1 MIDFTC
7 RIAERNIM
15 RMYFPKSLFYYVIL
29 YAYINLQNTTWLG
42 CNADNVS
49 VFEEINNLFRENT
62 PKQTYNYLD
71 LDLMSL
77 RILPDTPG
85 VSRVQIRVD
94 EI

>member
-1 MIDFTC
+1 MPIT
-7 RIAERNIM
+7 
-15 RMYFPKSLFYYVIL
+15 LVFY
-29 YAYINLQNTTWLG
+29 
-42 CNADNVS
+42 
-49 VFEEINNLFRENT
+49 EEIDNLFRENT
-62 PKQTYNYLD
+62 PKQIYSYLD